1 MRQIRSYSANFGFIA
16 LYINFIF
23 AVRNHDDFISIFLV
37 SLCPLF
43 LFSISLVC
51 ADNYGISKYFYPL
64 NFRYK
69 FCTWDDIKY
78 FIEVKEEYNQYN
90 QSYSTILKNTIWFI
104 DKKDRLRMR
113 LKKNRTNMVKLEEVI
128 NRFEDKSEVKMY
140 LKNPYLKR
148 LRLRKVVPI
157 TDKSQLTD
165 SQQKILLN
173 LKKRKLSGENIDA
186 IAEEMNLKNLL

>member
-1 MRQIRSYSANFGFIA
+1 MRHIRSYNTNFGFIV
-16 LYINFIF
+16 LYLNFIF
-23 AVRNHDDFISIFLV
+23 AVRNHDDFTSIFLV

-43 LFSISLVC
+43 LFSINLVC
-51 ADNYGISKYFYPL
+51 ADSHGISKYFYPL
-64 NFRYK
+64 NLRYK
-69 FCTWDDIKY
+69 FCAWDDIKY
-78 FIEVKEEYNQYN
+78 FIEVKEEYNH
-90 QSYSTILKNTIWFI
+90 SHGTFFKNTIWFI
-104 DKKDRLRMR
+104 DKKDKLRMR

-157 TDKSQLTD
+157 TEDSQLTD

-173 LKKRKLSGENIDA
+173 LKKRKLSGENIDE

>member
-1 MRQIRSYSANFGFIA
+1 
-16 LYINFIF
+16 
-23 AVRNHDDFISIFLV
+23 
-37 SLCPLF
+37 
-43 LFSISLVC
+43 
-51 ADNYGISKYFYPL
+51 
-64 NFRYK
+64 
-69 FCTWDDIKY
+69 
-78 FIEVKEEYNQYN
+78 
-90 QSYSTILKNTIWFI
+90 
-104 DKKDRLRMR
+104 MR

-148 LRLRKVVPI
+148 LGLRKVVPI

>member
-1 MRQIRSYSANFGFIA
+1 
-16 LYINFIF
+16 
-23 AVRNHDDFISIFLV
+23 
-37 SLCPLF
+37 
-43 LFSISLVC
+43 
-51 ADNYGISKYFYPL
+51 
-64 NFRYK
+64 
-69 FCTWDDIKY
+69 
-78 FIEVKEEYNQYN
+78 
-90 QSYSTILKNTIWFI
+90 
-104 DKKDRLRMR
+104 
-113 LKKNRTNMVKLEEVI
+113 MVKLEEVI

-140 LKNPYLKR
+140 LKNPHLKR

>member
-1 MRQIRSYSANFGFIA
+1 MKFENNFSKHLVA
-16 LYINFIF
+16 LLMLI
-23 AVRNHDDFISIFLV
+23 
-37 SLCPLF
+37 PLF
-43 LFSISLVC
+43 VFSQKEYFPTNSGVKVVNEPYKAFVNATIVVNSEKTIENGTIIFRDGKIINVGK
-51 ADNYGISKYFYPL
+51 GIKMP
-64 NFRYK
+64 
-69 FCTWDDIKY
+69 
-78 FIEVKEEYNQYN
+78 
-90 QSYSTILKNTIWFI
+90 KNTIII
-104 DKKDRLRMR
+104 DKKDKLRMR

-157 TDKSQLTD
+157 TEDSQLTD

-173 LKKRKLSGENIDA
+173 LKKRKLSGENIDE

>member
-1 MRQIRSYSANFGFIA
+1 
-16 LYINFIF
+16 
-23 AVRNHDDFISIFLV
+23 
-37 SLCPLF
+37 
-43 LFSISLVC
+43 
-51 ADNYGISKYFYPL
+51 
-64 NFRYK
+64 
-69 FCTWDDIKY
+69 
-78 FIEVKEEYNQYN
+78 
-90 QSYSTILKNTIWFI
+90 
-104 DKKDRLRMR
+104 MR

>member
-1 MRQIRSYSANFGFIA
+1 MAPFLKIPFG
-16 LYINFIF
+16 L
-23 AVRNHDDFISIFLV
+23 L
-37 SLCPLF
+37 
-43 LFSISLVC
+43 
-51 ADNYGISKYFYPL
+51 
-64 NFRYK
+64 
-69 FCTWDDIKY
+69 T
-78 FIEVKEEYNQYN
+78 
-90 QSYSTILKNTIWFI
+90 
-104 DKKDRLRMR
+104 KKDKLRMR

-157 TDKSQLTD
+157 TEDSQLTD

-173 LKKRKLSGENIDA
+173 LKKRKLSGENIDE